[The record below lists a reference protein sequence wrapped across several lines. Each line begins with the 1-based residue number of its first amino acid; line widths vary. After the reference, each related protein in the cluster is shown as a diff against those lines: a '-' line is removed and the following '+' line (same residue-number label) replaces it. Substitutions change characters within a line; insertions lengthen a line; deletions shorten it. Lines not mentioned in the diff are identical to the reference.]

1 MTLATRTA
9 ARLAALAVC
18 LAASGCFV
26 PGGGWTMR
34 TGLDVRRYRKPSV
47 FVELVDTRWDEYNR
61 IAEMNLTGFDPRAVV
76 TPSAEPG
83 PGLPNGL
90 PAMPADPGMAPAGT
104 NGTPPD
110 GRPLG
115 EPNPLPGAPVDP
127 LPPPPPAAGISA
139 TARRTSNG
147 GPRLSAAPF
156 DYGESRAAVDD
167 DSTGDEQ
174 NNGDQNDAA
183 DRTDPAEVSSS
194 GSASRQQSRPQ
205 RLALQQTAASKP
217 AMRPAVSRL
226 FSRPQ

>member
-1 MTLATRTA
+1 MTLATRIA

-76 TPSAEPG
+76 TPSAPPG
-83 PGLPNGL
+83 PGFSNGL
-90 PAMPADPGMAPAGT
+90 PAMPVDPGTAPEGT
-104 NGTPPD
+104 NGAPPAA
-110 GRPLG
+110 RPLG

-139 TARRTSNG
+139 TARRTPTG
-147 GPRLSAAPF
+147 GPRLSATPF
-156 DYGESRAAVDD
+156 DNGESRAVVDD
-167 DSTGDEQ
+167 EPSDD
-174 NNGDQNDAA
+174 DQNDAA
-183 DRTDPAEVSSS
+183 DRSDPPEVSSTGPARRQES
-194 GSASRQQSRPQ
+194 RPLRLAVQPAAASR
-205 RLALQQTAASKP
+205 P